1 MCNTFLEHIN
11 IKLFLSIYLSFLLL
25 TQYSVFNDE
34 FAIHTKAHSFVRSFT
49 TSLSFSHHKH
59 IHSLSLSSA
68 HSHMFLSDKDAFNV
82 DIVHPA
88 AAADAG
94 SIPVTGGPSNIFFE
108 RFQYHANTVISSERR
123 RRRSTTK
130 PFENIF
136 CVRLPKDVKKKKKKL
151 SLLLFTTEFPSSSTS
166 TSSYST

>member
-1 MCNTFLEHIN
+1 M
-11 IKLFLSIYLSFLLL
+11 
-25 TQYSVFNDE
+25 
-34 FAIHTKAHSFVRSFT
+34 
-49 TSLSFSHHKH
+49 
-59 IHSLSLSSA
+59 
-68 HSHMFLSDKDAFNV
+68 

-130 PFENIF
+130 LFKNIF
-136 CVRLPKDVKKKKKKL
+136 YVRLPKDVKKKKKL

>member
-1 MCNTFLEHIN
+1 MMN
-11 IKLFLSIYLSFLLL
+11 LLYTPRL
-25 TQYSVFNDE
+25 
-34 FAIHTKAHSFVRSFT
+34 IRLFVR
-49 TSLSFSHHKH
+49 LLRL
-59 IHSLSLSSA
+59 SLSLITNTFIRSLSLPRTHTCSFPLA
-68 HSHMFLSDKDAFNV
+68 SDKDAFNV

-130 PFENIF
+130 LFENIF